1 MKRERILLLVAALL
15 LTAAAAYYVHHRHRE
30 PLAVA
35 PGPVPALLEQL
46 PSGAPLIA
54 FVDLAALRASPFA
67 AKIEALAP
75 EPAEEREY
83 KDFVAQT
90 GFDYARD
97 LDRVALAVWPGSIKT
112 TAAAIAEGR
121 FDREKISQYAL
132 KSGTVTKRG
141 NLDVFQVRETLPA
154 PSNPGTAQKTIELA
168 FLLSNRIAFADGVP
182 LDSALA
188 SGAAKPADAGMRER
202 IERVAGASFFAT
214 AQVKNLPTD
223 ILFAGTNSDQLRRIL
238 RSVQFASLAGRPE
251 RERLHVSLDAE
262 CDSVS
267 SAVQLST
274 LLDGLRWFGRAA
286 LADANTRKQLLPQA
300 AVLLDMLLKGVDIS
314 RQNKVVRLRL
324 ELTPPM
330 LGAPPKSAAPKSP
343 TASSH

>member
-1 MKRERILLLVAALL
+1 MKRERILLPVAALL
-15 LTAAAAYYVHHRHRE
+15 VTAAAAYYLHHRHRE

-35 PGPVPALLEQL
+35 PGPVPSLLEQL
-46 PSGAPLIA
+46 PPSAPLIA

-75 EPAEEREY
+75 APAEERDY

-97 LDRVALAVWPGSIKT
+97 LDRLALAVWPGSIKT

-141 NLDVFQVRETLPA
+141 NLDVFQMREISPA
-154 PSNPGTAQKTIELA
+154 PGNPGTAQKTIELA
-168 FLLSNRIAFADGVP
+168 FLLPNRIAFG
-182 LDSALA
+182 
-188 SGAAKPADAGMRER
+188 
-202 IERVAGASFFAT
+202 FFAT

-223 ILFAGTNSDQLRRIL
+223 LLFAGTNSDQLRHIL

-251 RERLHVSLDAE
+251 GERLHVSLDAE
-262 CDSVS
+262 CNSVS
-267 SAVQLST
+267 NAVQLST

-300 AVLLDMLLKGVDIS
+300 AVLLDMLLKVVEIS
-314 RQNKVVRLRL
+314 RQDKIVRLRL
-324 ELTPPM
+324 ELTPQM
-330 LGAPPKSAAPKSP
+330 LGVPPRSAAPKSP
-343 TASSH
+343 TTPSH